1 MFGKLFAVFAIV
13 AGIATNAFSHEDQP
27 KRAGGAHDHS
37 PATETVY
44 GRAADPAVADR
55 TIVVEMRDSFEFS
68 PSEITVRTG
77 EIVRFVPTNT
87 GKHEHEMVLGT
98 MKDLTEHYEAMKAN
112 PGMRHTEPNMARV
125 PPGKSGVIAW
135 QFTHPGEFYFA
146 CLVDDHFDAGMMG
159 KIHVVG
165 EPLAAEAGHDHAHPE
180 HGQHEHPSETLGA
193 LGGYPMTRESSG
205 TSWQPDSSP
214 HEGIPA

>member
-1 MFGKLFAVFAIV
+1 MFRNLFAVFAIA
-13 AGIATNAFSHEDQP
+13 AGIVTNAFGHQDQS
-27 KRAGGAHDHS
+27 KHARGDHS
-37 PATETVY
+37 KAGEPVY
-44 GRAADPAVADR
+44 GRPADPAVADR

-98 MKDLTEHYEAMKAN
+98 MKDLTEHYEAMKAD

-125 PPGKSGVIAW
+125 APGKAGVIAW

-146 CLVDDHFDAGMMG
+146 CLVDDHFDAGMIG
-159 KIHVVG
+159 KIRVVG
-165 EPLAAEAGHDHAHPE
+165 EPVAAEAGHDHAHPE

-193 LGGYPMTRESSG
+193 LGGY
-205 TSWQPDSSP
+205 
-214 HEGIPA
+214 